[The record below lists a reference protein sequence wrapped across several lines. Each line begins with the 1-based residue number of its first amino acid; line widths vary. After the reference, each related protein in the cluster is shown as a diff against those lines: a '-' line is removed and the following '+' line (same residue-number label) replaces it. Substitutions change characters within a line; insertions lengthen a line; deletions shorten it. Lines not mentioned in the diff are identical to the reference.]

1 MIFEFGGAPELDS
14 PREAVWRH
22 LQDGDMMAACT
33 PGTETFEIRGPGR
46 YSVKCSVGSG
56 LVRAH
61 VVLEAELHD
70 LVHPESLRLR
80 ATGTAPGSTLDVETL
95 VRLEAL
101 GPERTRLT
109 WTSVTGVHGMLA
121 KFGRG
126 MIEDTLRQFT
136 EKFWTNVAERAAAA
150 PRSGAY
156 ILTSAELLAL
166 PAEMVGGA
174 VLLSGIDLGGRALL
188 KGHRLS
194 AAEAAAVREAAGAG
208 ALAAPLRLAWVG
220 SHELHEADAAET
232 LATASAGPGIGL
244 GPVRQG
250 RVDLVAQHRGVLTIS
265 LEGLA
270 RINAVDPLELFTRWN
285 HQPVEAGE
293 LVASVKVAPHV
304 VDKSAVT
311 EGARLAH
318 AFAPLL
324 EVRPYPGVTVAAVVA
339 ESLAPDARGR
349 FEAASRLRAES
360 LGGSFLGLRDIGGA
374 VPAAATAA
382 AREAL
387 EELAVRQRIGL
398 LLIGGVSAGDPL
410 APLFAAL
417 EALGG
422 VVFRRGV
429 PAHPGSMLWL
439 GRLGATQLLGLPR
452 CGAFS
457 MATAADLLLPR
468 LMTGEA
474 LAPESIA
481 TLGHGGLLGREM
493 RSRFPAYA
501 RELPEPPAS

>member
-22 LQDGDMMAACT
+22 LQDGDLMAVCT
-33 PGTETFEIRGPGR
+33 PGTESFEIRGPGR
-46 YSVKCSVGSG
+46 YSVRCSVGAG

-70 LVHPESLRLR
+70 LIHPESMRLR

-109 WTSVTGVHGMLA
+109 WSSVTGVHGMLA

-126 MIEDTLRQFT
+126 MVEDTLRRFT
-136 EKFWTNVAERAAAA
+136 ENFWTNVAERVAAA

-156 ILTSAELLAL
+156 ILTAVELLAL
-166 PAEMVGGA
+166 PSQTVAGA
-174 VLLSGIDLGGRALL
+174 VLLAGISVGGRTLP

-194 AAEAAAVREAAGAG
+194 AADVDAVREAATSGG
-208 ALAAPLRLAWVG
+208 LAAPLRLAWVG
-220 SHELHEADAAET
+220 SHELHEAEAAER
-232 LATASAGPGIGL
+232 LATAAAGAGIAL
-244 GPVRQG
+244 GPVHQG
-250 RVDLVAQHRGVLTIS
+250 RIDLVATHRGVLTIS
-265 LEGLA
+265 HEGIS

-285 HQPVEAGE
+285 HQTVEAGE
-293 LVASVKVAPHV
+293 VVASVKTAPHV
-304 VDKSAVT
+304 VDRSAVT
-311 EGARLAH
+311 EGARLALEY
-318 AFAPLL
+318 APLL
-324 EVRPYPGVTVAAVVA
+324 AVRPYTGVSVAAIVA
-339 ESLAPDARGR
+339 ESLSADARER

-360 LGGSFLGLRDIGGA
+360 LGGSFLGVRDLGADEPVLR
-374 VPAAATAA
+374 
-382 AREAL
+382 ARETL
-387 EELAVRQRIGL
+387 EELALHHRVGV

-417 EALGG
+417 AVLGG
-422 VVFRRGV
+422 EVVRRGV
-429 PAHPGSMLWL
+429 PAHPGSMLWI
-439 GRLGATQLLGLPR
+439 GRLGTTQLLGLPR
-452 CGAFS
+452 CGVFG

-474 LAPESIA
+474 LTAESVA

-493 RSRFPAYA
+493 RARFPAYA